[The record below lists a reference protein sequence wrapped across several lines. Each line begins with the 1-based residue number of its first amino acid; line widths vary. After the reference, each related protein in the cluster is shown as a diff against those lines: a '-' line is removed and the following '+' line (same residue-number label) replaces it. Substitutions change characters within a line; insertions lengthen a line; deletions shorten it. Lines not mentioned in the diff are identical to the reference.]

1 MLIVFVCVFA
11 ALTAAGLCLG
21 VGAFSGLTW
30 LWLLPVGFVGGF
42 LLAAALAFGF
52 LCLVCAL
59 IDPEKPREKDSPWFR
74 RMILWYIDA
83 ILTLLPI
90 KIRTQGLEKTPRK
103 GRFLLV
109 CNHLDN
115 IDPAFILQCFP
126 KSQLAFVAKREVR
139 EMFLAGKALPKLL
152 CPFINRE
159 NDREA
164 LKTILRCISL
174 LKADT
179 VSVAIFPEGRINP
192 YRKLAHFRPG
202 VFKIAQKA
210 NVPVVVCTLRDTNT
224 VIPRLLKGKGSTV
237 ELRLLEVIP
246 AEALQGRNTTDIA
259 QQVYE
264 LMAEDLGPDRILS
277 PEEEENT

>member
-1 MLIVFVCVFA
+1 MLIFLAVLFA
-11 ALTAAGLCLG
+11 ILCAVALCFG
-21 VGAFSGLTW
+21 VQAFQSLMW
-30 LWLLPVGFVGGF
+30 LWLLPVGFLGGF
-42 LLAAALAFGF
+42 LLAAGLAFGF
-52 LCLVCAL
+52 LVLVSAL
-59 IDPEKPREKDSPWFR
+59 VDPDKPYEKDTPWFR
-74 RMILWYIDA
+74 RMLLWYIDA

-90 KIRTQGLEKTPRK
+90 RIRTQGLEKTPAQ

-139 EMFLAGKALPKLL
+139 EMFLVGRLLPKLL
-152 CPFINRE
+152 CSFINRE

-174 LKADT
+174 LKEDE

-210 NVPVVVCTLRDTNT
+210 NVPIVVCTMRNTNT
-224 VIPRLLKGKGSTV
+224 VIPRLMKCKGSTV
-237 ELRLLEVIP
+237 DLHLLDVIP
-246 AEALQGRNTTDIA
+246 AEALQGRTTTDIA

-264 LMAEDLGPDRILS
+264 MMAADLGAENVLT